1 VETWSF
7 TLRKE
12 CWLRVFENRVL
23 RIIFGLKRDEGT
35 RERRELHNEEL
46 NYMYSSPRIVR
57 VNKSRMIQTWHVA
70 RMGER
75 RGAYR
80 FLVRNLRERDHL
92 EDSGVDGRIIL

>member
-1 VETWSF
+1 METWSF

-12 CWLRVFENRVL
+12 RWLRVFENRVM
-23 RIIFGLKRDEGT
+23 RTIFGPKRDEGT

-46 NYMYSSPRIVR
+46 NYTYTLPRIVR
-57 VNKSRMIQTWHVA
+57 VNKSRMIQEWHVA

-80 FLVRNLRERDHL
+80 FLVGDLRERDHL
-92 EDSGVDGRIIL
+92 EESGVDGRIIL